1 MQFCTHI
8 KQIISKAKW
17 KNEQEK
23 VLWMVFGKLSC
34 CHLIPTR
41 RSCDFS
47 CGVMKVYLTREI
59 DAFFNWSTHLKLNP
73 DHKPVNMTGSFSARE
88 GYHLLTGLI
97 SISNSIISVN
107 SVTSQ
112 VTDIPLPLTV
122 LLRIHSSQLTDSQPS
137 PILTVI
143 VILRKWIQIIA

>member
-1 MQFCTHI
+1 M
-8 KQIISKAKW
+8 S
-17 KNEQEK
+17 
-23 VLWMVFGKLSC
+23 
-34 CHLIPTR
+34 
-41 RSCDFS
+41 D
-47 CGVMKVYLTREI
+47 
-59 DAFFNWSTHLKLNP
+59 P

-137 PILTVI
+137 PILTEI
-143 VILRKWIQIIA
+143 VILRK